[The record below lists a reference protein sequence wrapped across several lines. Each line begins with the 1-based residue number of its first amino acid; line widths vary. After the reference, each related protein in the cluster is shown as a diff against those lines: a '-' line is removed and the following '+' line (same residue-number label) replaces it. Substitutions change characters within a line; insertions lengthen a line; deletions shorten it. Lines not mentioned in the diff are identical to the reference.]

1 MNKFHHLRPNQ
12 IMRSIGVASAI
23 ILIGCANIPAPKE
36 QMIVSKTAIS
46 DAINAGGSEFAPRQ
60 LKIAQE
66 KMNAAERAMADQD
79 YLLAWQLA
87 EQVQVDARL
96 AALSALAAKAQKTA
110 DKLQEDNHALQQEIE
125 RNAQ

>member
-23 ILIGCANIPAPKE
+23 ILTGCANIPAPKE

>member
-1 MNKFHHLRPNQ
+1 MNKFYRLRPNQ

-23 ILIGCANIPAPKE
+23 ILTGCANIPAPKE

-46 DAINAGGSEFAPRQ
+46 DAINAGGSEFAARQ

>member
-1 MNKFHHLRPNQ
+1 MNKFCHLKPKQ
-12 IMRSIGVASAI
+12 MIRSIGLAVAI
-23 ILIGCANIPAPKE
+23 ILTGCANIPAPKG
-36 QMIVSKTAIS
+36 QMSVSKTAIS
-46 DAINAGGSEFAPRQ
+46 DAINAGSSEFAPQQ

-66 KMNAAERAMADQD
+66 KMNAADRAMADQD

-87 EQVQVDARL
+87 EQVQVDAQL
-96 AALSALAAKAQKTA
+96 AALSARAAKAQNTA